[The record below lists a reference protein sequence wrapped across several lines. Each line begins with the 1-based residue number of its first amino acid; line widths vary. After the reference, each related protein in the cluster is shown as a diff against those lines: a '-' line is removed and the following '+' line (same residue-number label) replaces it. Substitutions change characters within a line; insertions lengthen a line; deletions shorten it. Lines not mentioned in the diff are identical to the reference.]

1 MRLRARSRDEGDVA
15 RDLCANR
22 RAIARDGARR
32 RRRMRRGSNRAPST
46 DAIRGCRFSL
56 KKGRFSLKKV
66 NFRREKTVDVDQGK
80 PCSSTFVDS
89 TRRRRRV
96 KSIFVEKT
104 SIFVEKH
111 VNHRRF
117 FPTSRLRAP
126 STASVV
132 GRWST
137 TPVDDHRRFPTSVVD
152 DDREFAN
159 FDDRKR
165 LKTTKSERPQKRS
178 MDDGRR
184 VTIEA
189 TRRRLSRA
197 RSRRLSPPR
206 TIIEET
212 RER

>member
-1 MRLRARSRDEGDVA
+1 MFVNVR
-15 RDLCANR
+15 R
-22 RAIARDGARR
+22 RA
-32 RRRMRRGSNRAPST
+32 
-46 DAIRGCRFSL
+46 
-56 KKGRFSLKKV
+56 
-66 NFRREKTVDVDQGK
+66 
-80 PCSSTFVDS
+80 
-89 TRRRRRV
+89 RRRRRV

-165 LKTTKSERPQKRS
+165 LKTTKSERPQKRTTTGDAS
-178 MDDGRR
+178 PFSRR
-184 VTIEA
+184 VVA
-189 TRRRLSRA
+189 FRA
-197 RSRRLSPPR
+197 RVRDGSRLRER
-206 TIIEET
+206 IEET